1 MQERKLF
8 GRGVERLIR
17 CTTYGMIEGDCM
29 TEATLESTTQG
40 IEADERRMLL
50 DMVRGFG
57 KEFVEPRV
65 AEYDRDEKL
74 PLDLL
79 EQTAKLGIF
88 GGTIPEEWDG
98 AGMDHVSFAEVLI
111 ELSRSDHALACLVS
125 MPSALVGG
133 GLLEFGSDEQRERWL
148 KPLARGEI
156 FGGAGVTEPRSGT
169 DVAGMETTY
178 RRDGDGFVIKG
189 VKTWISNLDIASF
202 FVTFATHD
210 RSLKHRGIS
219 AFVIPAD
226 TPGLSVHPIPNK
238 LGFRPLSS
246 GELVLDDVYVGSEA
260 LIGEEGQGFSVA
272 MQQVERGRLGVAARA
287 VGMAKMCLDDSIA
300 YAQQRVVFDQP
311 ISEYQLTQRKIAMMS
326 TEIEAARALTLRCAE
341 ALERGERGRVEAS
354 MAKMYATDVLQ
365 RVSTEAV
372 QIHGAYGASDEY
384 RVGRAYRDAKVFQI
398 VEGTNDLHQLLIAQ
412 YAFGTRK

>member
-1 MQERKLF
+1 MSMSVTTAGATARTIDREERELLLRTVREFGQEH
-8 GRGVERLIR
+8 V
-17 CTTYGMIEGDCM
+17 D
-29 TEATLESTTQG
+29 
-40 IEADERRMLL
+40 
-50 DMVRGFG
+50 
-57 KEFVEPRV
+57 PRV
-65 AEYDRDEKL
+65 AEYDREERL

-79 EQTAKLGIF
+79 ERTAQLGIF
-88 GGTIPEEWDG
+88 GGTIPERWDG
-98 AGMDHVSFAEVLI
+98 AGMDHVTFAEVLI

-133 GLLEFGSDEQRERWL
+133 GLLAFGTDEQRERWL
-148 KPLARGEI
+148 KPLARGEM
-156 FGGAGVTEPRSGT
+156 FGAAGVTEPRSGT

-178 RRDGDGFVIKG
+178 RREGDGFVING
-189 VKTWISNLDIASF
+189 AKTWISNLDIASF

-238 LGFRPLSS
+238 LGFRPLCS
-246 GELVLDDVYVGSEA
+246 GELVLDDVHVGPEA
-260 LIGEEGQGFSVA
+260 LIGEEGQGFLVA

-287 VGMAKMCLDDSIA
+287 VGMAQMCLDDSIA
-300 YAQQRVVFDQP
+300 YAQQRVVFERP
-311 ISEYQLTQRKIAMMS
+311 ISEYQLTQRKIATMA

-341 ALERGERGRVEAS
+341 ALDAGERGRVEAS

-365 RVSTEAV
+365 RTATEAV

-412 YAFGTRK
+412 YALGMRS